1 MTLAARGLLAGV
13 VLVPTLAGL
22 LGVLAPGLG
31 YLPALGFSEPS
42 LAHLTRALA
51 TAGIGQSAAMSLGV
65 GLASTTL
72 ALLLAIAITAGLE
85 SRRVSRW
92 LERLAAPLIAVPHLS
107 IAVGAAF
114 LLAPSGWLVRL
125 VAAPLA
131 MQTPPAFAYGA
142 GYDLLVLGAVL
153 ILKETPFLVAVLV
166 AVARSIDERRSLAL
180 ARSLGYGDIE
190 ARLKL
195 LAPEWLARAKLAI
208 VAVLVYGIGNVE
220 LALVLGPTAPPL
232 LPVVVLDLLTH
243 PDLTRRLDGAATA
256 LLLIATTGLGY
267 AAYRIGAALAG
278 LAFGAWL
285 ATGPTPTL
293 TRWLAR
299 TSDLATT
306 LLLAFLALTFVV
318 LALWSLAGPWRF
330 PDLFPAIL
338 HLDLWQR
345 RAPDLLAHAGTTA
358 LIAVSTA
365 AIALAVV
372 LLWLETTGR
381 TSPPLWLWLPL
392 VIPQIAFLF
401 GLQVL
406 LLVIGL
412 GPGLGPVILA
422 HLLFVLPYTALLVTD
437 SWANQD
443 PRYAALAR
451 SLGRSPWATFW
462 RIKLPLLKAPLVLA
476 FAVGISVSVALYL
489 PTLFAGGGRITTLAT
504 EAVTLA
510 QGGDRRLAAATGLV
524 LALLPLLALLA
535 ARRLGR

>member
-1 MTLAARGLLAGV
+1 MSRIARGLLVGL
-13 VLVPTLAGL
+13 VLVPTIAGL
-22 LGVLAPGLG
+22 LGVLAPALG

-42 LAHLTRALA
+42 LAPLA
-51 TAGIGQSAAMSLGV
+51 RVLAMPGLAQSAAMSVAV
-65 GLASTTL
+65 GLAATAT

-85 SRRVSRW
+85 SRRISRW

-125 VAAPLA
+125 VAVPLGLT
-131 MQTPPAFAYGA
+131 TPPHFTYGA

-153 ILKETPFLVAVLV
+153 VLKETPFLVAVLV
-166 AVARSIDERRSLAL
+166 AVARDVEDRRTLAL
-180 ARSLGYGDIE
+180 ARSLGYVDIE

-195 LAPEWLARAKLAI
+195 LAPQWLARARLAI
-208 VAVLVYGIGNVE
+208 IAVLVYGIGNVE

-232 LPVVVLDLLTH
+232 LPVLVLDLLTH
-243 PDLTRRLDGAATA
+243 PDLTRRLDGAAAA
-256 LLLIATTGLGY
+256 LLLMALTALGY
-267 AAYRIGAALAG
+267 AAYRGGAALAG
-278 LAFGAWL
+278 LAFRTWL

-299 TSDLATT
+299 TGDLATA
-306 LLLAFLALTFVV
+306 LLLAFLALTFIV

-330 PDLFPAIL
+330 PDPLPAIL

-345 RAPDLLAHAGTTA
+345 RAPVLLLHAGTTA
-358 LIAVSTA
+358 LIAITTA
-365 AIALAVV
+365 LIALAVV

-381 TSPPLWLWLPL
+381 TTPPIWLWLPL
-392 VIPQIAFLF
+392 VVPQIAFLF

-406 LLVIGL
+406 MLIIGL
-412 GPGLGPVILA
+412 HPGLGPVVLA
-422 HLLFVLPYTALLVTD
+422 HLLFVLPYTALLVAD
-437 SWANQD
+437 SWANLD
-443 PRYAALAR
+443 PRWAAMAR
-451 SLGRSPWATFW
+451 SLGHGPWTTFW
-462 RIKLPLLKAPLVLA
+462 KVKLPLLKAPLALA
-476 FAVGISVSVALYL
+476 LAVGMSVSVALYL

-510 QGGDRRLAAATGLV
+510 QGGDRRLASATGLV
-524 LALLPLLALLA
+524 LAVLPLVALLF

>member
-1 MTLAARGLLAGV
+1 VKLVARGLLLAL

-22 LGVLAPGLG
+22 VGVLAPAVG
-31 YLPALGFSEPS
+31 YLPVLGFTEPS
-42 LAHLTRALA
+42 LAPLTRVLALP
-51 TAGIGQSAAMSLGV
+51 GLGQAAAMSLAV
-65 GLASTTL
+65 GLVSTTL
-72 ALLLAIAITAGLE
+72 ALLLAVAITAGLQ

-125 VAAPLA
+125 VADPLD

-153 ILKETPFLVAVLV
+153 VLKETPFLVAVLV

-195 LAPEWLARAKLAI
+195 LAPAWLARSKLAI
-208 VAVLVYGIGNVE
+208 VTVLVYGIGNLE

-232 LPVVVLDLLTH
+232 LPVLVLDLMTH
-243 PDLTRRLDGAATA
+243 PDLARRLDGAAAA
-256 LLLIATTGLGY
+256 LLLIATTALGY

-299 TSDLATT
+299 IGDLATT

-330 PDLFPAIL
+330 PDPFPAVL

-345 RAPDLLAHAGTTA
+345 RVPDLLAHAGTTA
-358 LIAVSTA
+358 LIAVTTA
-365 AIALAVV
+365 LIALAVV

-381 TSPPLWLWLPL
+381 TTLPSWLWLPL
-392 VIPQIAFLF
+392 VVPQIAFLF
-401 GLQVL
+401 GLQML
-406 LLVIGL
+406 MLVIGL

-422 HLLFVLPYTALLVTD
+422 HLLFVLPYTALLVAD
-437 SWANQD
+437 SWADQD
-443 PRYAALAR
+443 PRYAAMAR
-451 SLGRSPWATFW
+451 SLGHGPWTTFCK
-462 RIKLPLLKAPLVLA
+462 IKLPLLKAPLALA
-476 FAVGISVSVALYL
+476 LAVGISVSVALYL
-489 PTLFAGGGRITTLAT
+489 PTLFAGGGRVTTLAT

-510 QGGDRRLAAATGLV
+510 QGGDRRLAAATGIV
-524 LALLPLLALLA
+524 LALLPAVALLA
-535 ARRLGR
+535 ARRLAR

>member
-1 MTLAARGLLAGV
+1 MSLAARGLLIGL

-22 LGVLAPGLG
+22 LGVLGPALG
-31 YLPALGFSEPS
+31 YLPALGFTEPS
-42 LAHLTRALA
+42 LAPLTRVLA
-51 TAGIGQSAAMSLGV
+51 MPGLGQAAAMSLAV

-72 ALLLAIAITAGLE
+72 ALLLAIAITAGLQ
-85 SRRVSRW
+85 SRPISRW

-125 VAAPLA
+125 VAAPLD
-131 MQTPPAFAYGA
+131 MQTPPAFTYGA

-153 ILKETPFLVAVLV
+153 VLKETPFLVAVLV
-166 AVARSIDERRSLAL
+166 AAARNVEDRRSLAL
-180 ARSLGYGDIE
+180 ARSLGYSDME

-195 LAPEWLARAKLAI
+195 LAPEWLARAKLA
-208 VAVLVYGIGNVE
+208 VAAVLVYGIGNLE

-232 LPVVVLDLLTH
+232 LPVLVFDLLGD
-243 PDLTRRLDGAATA
+243 PDLTKRLDGSAAA
-256 LLLIATTGLGY
+256 LLLTALTGLGY
-267 AAYRIGAALAG
+267 AAYRVGAALAG
-278 LAFGAWL
+278 RLFRAWL
-285 ATGPTPTL
+285 ATGPTPRL

-299 TSDLATT
+299 TGDLATT

-318 LALWSLAGPWRF
+318 LVLWSLAGPWRF
-330 PDLFPAIL
+330 PDPLPAIL

-358 LIAVSTA
+358 LVAVTTA
-365 AIALAVV
+365 LTALAVV

-381 TSPPLWLWLPL
+381 TTLPLWLWLPL
-392 VIPQIAFLF
+392 VVPQIAFLF

-422 HLLFVLPYTALLVTD
+422 HLLFVLPYTALLVAD

-443 PRYAALAR
+443 PRFAAMAR
-451 SLGRSPWATFW
+451 SLGHGPWATFW
-462 RIKLPLLKAPLVLA
+462 KIKLPLLKAPLALA
-476 FAVGISVSVALYL
+476 LAIGTSVSVALYL

-510 QGGDRRLAAATGLV
+510 QGGDRRLASATGLV

-535 ARRLGR
+535 ARRLGK

>member
-1 MTLAARGLLAGV
+1 MSRIARGLLVGL
-13 VLVPTLAGL
+13 VLVPTIAGL
-22 LGVLAPGLG
+22 LGVLAPALG

-42 LAHLTRALA
+42 LAPLA
-51 TAGIGQSAAMSLGV
+51 RVLAMPGLAQSAAMSVAV
-65 GLASTTL
+65 GLAATAT

-85 SRRVSRW
+85 SRRISRW

-125 VAAPLA
+125 VAVPLGLT
-131 MQTPPAFAYGA
+131 TPPHFTYGA

-153 ILKETPFLVAVLV
+153 VLKETPFLVAVLV
-166 AVARSIDERRSLAL
+166 AVARDVEDRRTLAL
-180 ARSLGYGDIE
+180 ARSLGYVDIE

-195 LAPEWLARAKLAI
+195 LAPQWLARARLAI
-208 VAVLVYGIGNVE
+208 IAVLVYGIGNVE

-232 LPVVVLDLLTH
+232 LPVLVLDLLTH
-243 PDLTRRLDGAATA
+243 PDLTRRLDGAAAA
-256 LLLIATTGLGY
+256 LLLMALTALGY
-267 AAYRIGAALAG
+267 AAYRVGAALAG
-278 LAFGAWL
+278 LAFRTWL

-299 TSDLATT
+299 TGDLATA
-306 LLLAFLALTFVV
+306 LLLAFLALTFIV

-330 PDLFPAIL
+330 PDPLPAIL

-345 RAPDLLAHAGTTA
+345 RAPVLLLHAGTTA
-358 LIAVSTA
+358 LIAITTA
-365 AIALAVV
+365 LIALAVV

-381 TSPPLWLWLPL
+381 TTPPIWLWLPL
-392 VIPQIAFLF
+392 VVPQIAFLF

-406 LLVIGL
+406 MLIIGL
-412 GPGLGPVILA
+412 HPGLGPVVLA
-422 HLLFVLPYTALLVTD
+422 HLLFVLPYTALLVAD
-437 SWANQD
+437 SWANLD
-443 PRYAALAR
+443 PRWAAMAR
-451 SLGRSPWATFW
+451 SLGHGPWTTFW
-462 RIKLPLLKAPLVLA
+462 KVKLPLLKAPLALA
-476 FAVGISVSVALYL
+476 LAVGMSVSVALYL

-510 QGGDRRLAAATGLV
+510 QGGDRRLASATGLV
-524 LALLPLLALLA
+524 LAVLPLVALLF

>member
-1 MTLAARGLLAGV
+1 MSLVARGLLLAL

-22 LGVLAPGLG
+22 LGVVAPALG
-31 YLPALGFSEPS
+31 YLPVLGFTEPS
-42 LAHLTRALA
+42 TGPLTRVLALP
-51 TAGIGQSAAMSLGV
+51 GLGQAAAMSLGV
-65 GLASTTL
+65 GLASTAV

-85 SRRVSRW
+85 SRRISRW

-125 VAAPLA
+125 VAGPLG

-153 ILKETPFLVAVLV
+153 VLKETPFLVAVLV
-166 AVARSIDERRSLAL
+166 AVARSIDARRSLAL
-180 ARSLGYGDIE
+180 ARSLGYGDTE

-195 LAPEWLARAKLAI
+195 LAPEWLARSKLAI
-208 VAVLVYGIGNVE
+208 IAVLVYGIGNVE

-232 LPVVVLDLLTH
+232 LPVLVLELLTH
-243 PDLTRRLDGAATA
+243 PDLTRRLDGAAAA
-256 LLLIATTGLGY
+256 LLLTALTGLGY
-267 AAYRIGAALAG
+267 AAYQTGAALAA
-278 LAFGAWL
+278 LAFKTWL

-299 TSDLATT
+299 TGDVATT
-306 LLLAFLALTFVV
+306 LLLAFLALTFTV

-330 PDLFPAIL
+330 PDPLPAFL

-381 TSPPLWLWLPL
+381 TTLPAWLWLPL
-392 VIPQIAFLF
+392 VVPQIAFLF
-401 GLQVL
+401 GLQIL
-406 LLVIGL
+406 LLTVGL
-412 GPGLGPVILA
+412 SAGLIPVILA
-422 HLLFVLPYTALLVTD
+422 HLLFVLPYTALLVAD

-443 PRYAALAR
+443 PRWATMAR
-451 SLGRSPWATFW
+451 SLGHGPWATFW
-462 RIKLPLLKAPLVLA
+462 RIKLPLLKAPLALA
-476 FAVGISVSVALYL
+476 LAVGISVSVALYL
-489 PTLFAGGGRITTLAT
+489 PTLFAGGGRITTLAA

-510 QGGDRRLAAATGLV
+510 QGGDRRLAAATGIV